1 MFKLG
6 KDIEVKPIK
15 LENKYSTKELNDI
28 YTKVNELLYFYST
41 LYITTKAKQYIIKR
55 IVEWGNELKDIV
67 WPMSKGKRREELR
80 NKMGVIYKALV
91 QYNPNED
98 KDKEIAIEFNMNKYL
113 TSRFIYDKQNGM
125 TEEIAFKWIKTI
137 RQFAQTNRVDN
148 NLISVQ
154 NECLDWLKVKET
166 INYES

>member
-41 LYITTKAKQYIIKR
+41 LYITEKAKQYIIKR
-55 IVEWGNELKDIV
+55 IVELGNELKDIV

-98 KDKEIAIEFNMNKYL
+98 KDRKYTIEYNMNKYL
-113 TSRFIYDKQNGM
+113 TSRFLYDKQNEM

-154 NECLDWLKVKET
+154 NECLEYLR
-166 INYES
+166 INKTLE